1 MVLHSS
7 EPNGICYIQTSNID
21 GESDLK
27 LRKAPRALEE
37 SMKGSQREVEKKLSQ
52 TPLEIFCGQPDSH
65 IYKFDAKWE
74 QGRLTNQ
81 IADGSR
87 GSQFDQRESASAGDA
102 SAEHALRVIVFR
114 TFHADTARRC
124 TRGTRRSSVRTRA
137 SRF

>member
-52 TPLEIFCGQPDSH
+52 TPLEIFCSQPDSH
-65 IYKFDAKWE
+65 IYKFDAKWGSE
-74 QGRLTNQ
+74 RLTNQ
-81 IADGSR
+81 IANGSR
-87 GSQFDQRESASAGDA
+87 RSQFDQRQSASAGDA
-102 SAEHALRVIVFR
+102 SAEHALHVTVFR
-114 TFHADTARRC
+114 AFHADTERQC
-124 TRGTRRSSVRTRA
+124 TRGTRQSSDRTRA